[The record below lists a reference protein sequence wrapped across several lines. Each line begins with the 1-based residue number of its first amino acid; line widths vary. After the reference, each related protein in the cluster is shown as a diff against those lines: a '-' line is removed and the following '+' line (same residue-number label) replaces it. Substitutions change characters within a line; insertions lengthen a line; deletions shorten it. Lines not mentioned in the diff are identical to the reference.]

1 MRYFIFF
8 VISFA
13 MSFLVS
19 DVFAQSPEAETLKS
33 KVEMLENELKEI
45 KDLLKQQVE
54 KDVQE
59 EKEIASLREEVQK
72 KEVKISS
79 EETSAQIQTVKEAVV
94 KEDVGEVPYL
104 AKKGSELAEKK
115 LAPSF
120 GGIYTKPFLRR
131 FGRNTYVG
139 GYMDLAFRATEN
151 EADMQ
156 GFVQNRFIPFIYAD
170 ISDRV
175 KLATEIEFEFGG
187 VGGGRSGEVILEF
200 ATIDFLLTDW
210 INWRGGYILT
220 PLGKLN
226 LVHDSP
232 LQDFTDRPLVDQLVI
247 PTTLTD
253 LGMGFFGTMY
263 PSELSKLDYEIYAT
277 NGAFRGLDADGTSR
291 FGEVNGL
298 RSSRGGFANDNYNES
313 PGVVGRV
320 AFSPFIGLEFGG
332 SAYTSQ
338 YDENND
344 NRLNISAL
352 DFTYQRGPF
361 EFLGEGAYAFIDT
374 NELAKDSG
382 ITDDMWGYYLEARY
396 HFMPSVLKNWS
407 PKIFTE
413 NSTFTGVLRWDQVQT
428 AGRDD
433 DFESVHWLRNRVTPG
448 LNYRY
453 TEDTVFKLDYQINME
468 EKDMPG
474 IANNAFLFSV
484 ATYF

>member
-54 KDVQE
+54 KDVQK

-139 GYMDLAFRATEN
+139 GYMDFAF
-151 EADMQ
+151 
-156 GFVQNRFIPFIYAD
+156 
-170 ISDRV
+170 S
-175 KLATEIEFEFGG
+175 ATEIEFEFGG

-232 LQDFTDRPLVDQLVI
+232 LQDFTDRPLVDQLI
-247 PTTLTD
+247 
-253 LGMGFFGTMY
+253 
-263 PSELSKLDYEIYAT
+263 
-277 NGAFRGLDADGTSR
+277 
-291 FGEVNGL
+291 
-298 RSSRGGFANDNYNES
+298 
-313 PGVVGRV
+313 
-320 AFSPFIGLEFGG
+320 
-332 SAYTSQ
+332 
-338 YDENND
+338 
-344 NRLNISAL
+344 
-352 DFTYQRGPF
+352 
-361 EFLGEGAYAFIDT
+361 
-374 NELAKDSG
+374 
-382 ITDDMWGYYLEARY
+382 IT
-396 HFMPSVLKNWS
+396 
-407 PKIFTE
+407 
-413 NSTFTGVLRWDQVQT
+413 
-428 AGRDD
+428 
-433 DFESVHWLRNRVTPG
+433 
-448 LNYRY
+448 
-453 TEDTVFKLDYQINME
+453 
-468 EKDMPG
+468 
-474 IANNAFLFSV
+474 
-484 ATYF
+484 